1 MILAAVANVLWEV
14 YWSLS
19 AMVIAVS
26 CSYHCYQVHF
36 LHLHPLDR
44 PDPQAHHLDH
54 CHLHHGDEVGMQA
67 VFVLAKAPRNGAMMD
82 SVVVENLPQALV
94 PEKGAMEDW
103 AHRKGVMED

>member
-1 MILAAVANVLWEV
+1 
-14 YWSLS
+14 
-19 AMVIAVS
+19 
-26 CSYHCYQVHF
+26 
-36 LHLHPLDR
+36 
-44 PDPQAHHLDH
+44 
-54 CHLHHGDEVGMQA
+54 MQA